1 MQIQTWKKWQL
12 VLLEF
17 PGKESLLFSLENTIW
32 SLADVVLQYN
42 PSYMQFIYVYLIKAR
57 VKGVK
62 LYCNYAFCGDT
73 VRDSEVI
80 TGILNT
86 FRAFVQ

>member
-1 MQIQTWKKWQL
+1 MQIRTWKKWQL

-42 PSYMQFIYVYLIKAR
+42 PVYMQFIYVYLIKAR

-62 LYCNYAFCGDT
+62 LTVIMHSVGIQLEIQKSLLAF
-73 VRDSEVI
+73 
-80 TGILNT
+80 
-86 FRAFVQ
+86 